1 MAHSSCA
8 PLLHLDSTW
17 PRSAVVPYAWH
28 ATGGRTASPPP
39 AHAVVQLPGGALAAV
54 ALAPALPASAAVALA
69 CAELARHDAAAGVV
83 VDWTRVARRAAA
95 LRSLGVEEGSCVLHL
110 AAAAAATGHAV
121 HALQP
126 PPGAVDYGTQVP
138 RTQRFAIQ
146 GCGLKPLFLLCW
158 GGGFAALVPLLSPAA
173 ACGRRVAAEPP
184 LTPATETCD
193 EAPAAPSRERAPSA
207 AESDSEDDG
216 GCNEAAT
223 LAADALR
230 AQLTRL
236 ARLAESAPP
245 TAQLLQQ
252 LREGLLHADEHAA
265 EAEEALQP
273 PSTRCFE
280 HTRFAIA
287 SDAASCSS

>member
-1 MAHSSCA
+1 MAQSSSA

-28 ATGGRTASPPP
+28 AAGGRVASSPP

-69 CAELARHDAAAGVV
+69 CAELARHDATAGVV
-83 VDWTRVARRAAA
+83 VDWARVARRAAA

-110 AAAAAATGHAV
+110 AAAAAATGRAV

-146 GCGLKPLFLLCW
+146 GCGLKPLYVLCW
-158 GGGFAALVPLLSPAA
+158 GAGFAALVPLLSPPVAV
-173 ACGRRVAAEPP
+173 CGRRVAAEPP

-193 EAPAAPSRERAPSA
+193 EAPAAASPERPASA
-207 AESDSEDDG
+207 AASSDSDDDG
-216 GCNEAAT
+216 GRNEAAS
-223 LAADALR
+223 LAAAALR

-245 TAQLLQQ
+245 SAQLLQQ

-273 PSTRCFE
+273 PGARCLVAC
-280 HTRFAIA
+280 RPCDSI
-287 SDAASCSS
+287 